1 MRLKNRILF
10 LIVLFCLSS
19 CKNLQIREKNNQ
31 ISIIKDSLQNE
42 NKHFEKFFI
51 EDLML
56 HSKNNKVV
64 DMFNSEML
72 GFLVNSSNIK
82 NPRERLEHKK
92 NVLQNC
98 INTNN
103 YWCEDAVME
112 QFKIL
117 YKTKKYISIE
127 YKYNALRF
135 SNEYYKYATFDL
147 QTGKKILGKQILKN
161 PNEILVKANNRVI
174 LTLTPTKD
182 TSEEDA
188 ITMKELL
195 ASFEKYALQDLDNFY
210 FDYDEKGKIK
220 ICFYFQGFDKPYQ
233 HLYSGTHI
241 CYDINLINLEMM

>member
-42 NKHFEKFFI
+42 NKHFEKIFI

-135 SNEYYKYATFDL
+135 PNEYYKYATFDL
-147 QTGKKILGKQILKN
+147 QTGKRISGKQILKN
-161 PNEILVKANNRVI
+161 PEEILLKANNKAI
-174 LTLTPTKD
+174 SGLIPTED
-182 TSEEDA
+182 TSA
-188 ITMKELL
+188 IIMRELL
-195 ASFEKYALQDLDNFY
+195 ESFEKYTVKDLDNFY
-210 FDYDEKGKIK
+210 FECSGKDKKMK

-233 HLYSGTHI
+233 HLYNGTHI